1 VSFPA
6 GCVHVPELRSVMRI
20 THIFAKDAIQHAFR
34 EKLCVAGVWAQTQ
47 RRGPRAT
54 VCRGVGSG
62 RVTRFDGVGR
72 EKSTNRRL
80 LIHPKSSIL
89 SEALALCTPTR
100 HPFIEDT
107 PSGGPRR
114 GASQGRHPQQSHP
127 GMCNKP
133 TGATKPYRGNP
144 TCGIQGGLL
153 QPSCN
158 GPTHLPLCRLVSSWL
173 CALGGASGLRLWCFW
188 RCVLSYLK

>member
-1 VSFPA
+1 
-6 GCVHVPELRSVMRI
+6 MRI
-20 THIFAKDAIQHAFR
+20 AHIFAKDAIQHAFR

-62 RVTRFDGVGR
+62 RVTRFDGLGR

-80 LIHPKSSIL
+80 LIHLKSSIL

-144 TCGIQGGLL
+144 TCGIRGGLVCFSRAAMDRSSY
-153 QPSCN
+153 PV
-158 GPTHLPLCRLVSSWL
+158 GFAHWVVPLD
-173 CALGGASGLRLWCFW
+173 
-188 RCVLSYLK
+188 